1 MINVFSIFLCQN
13 NLHRH
18 IRVHQKNNKG
28 SIVMKLIE
36 TYEIN
41 YDKSNEN
48 RKPNVISNMISAKK
62 QIQFKNN
69 IE

>member
-1 MINVFSIFLCQN
+1 
-13 NLHRH
+13 
-18 IRVHQKNNKG
+18 
-28 SIVMKLIE
+28 MKLIE
-36 TYEIN
+36 TYKIN

-62 QIQFKNN
+62 QIQFKNS